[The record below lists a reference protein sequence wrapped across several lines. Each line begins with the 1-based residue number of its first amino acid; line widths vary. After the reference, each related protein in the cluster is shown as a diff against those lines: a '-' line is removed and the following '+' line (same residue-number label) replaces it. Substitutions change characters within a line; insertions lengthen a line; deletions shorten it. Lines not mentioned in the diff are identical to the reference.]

1 MKKSIDNKVLLNRD
15 VMNVFPKVEL
25 HRHIEGSFHLETLFK
40 IAKRNNIDVPKK
52 FEDFIELVQFPK
64 NHKPDFALF
73 LSKFRNDW
81 YRSFKDVEDIIY
93 SSVYA
98 FKQEN
103 IFFIE
108 LRFSPE
114 HFSLQNDFNRIEIT
128 KLILDT
134 ANAAAKDANF
144 KIKFLVT
151 LNRNKQKQED
161 MLTLYKKIINTG
173 FNDII
178 GFDLAGNEEWN
189 PAEEFI
195 DIFSQIHKDNKIG
208 ITIHAGE
215 VTPPEQIWKA
225 IEKLHAKRIGHGT
238 SAIKDAKLQAKL
250 IKEKIYLEQCPVS
263 NHYTSSWIDTATH
276 PFKQLNERGVLVTL
290 NSDDPTIQNAN
301 LTDDFITAVK
311 YFGVDCEMLKQLNIR
326 CIEGSFIS
334 ASEQKKYISQYEAKY
349 KEFVHTFY
357 TE

>member
-1 MKKSIDNKVLLNRD
+1 MKKSISNSVLLNRD

-40 IAKRNNIDVPKK
+40 IAKRNNLDVPKN
-52 FEDFIELVQFPK
+52 FDDFVELAQFPK

-73 LSKFRNDW
+73 LSKFRSDW
-81 YRSFKDVEDIIY
+81 YRSFRDVEDIIY

-114 HFSLQNDFNRIEIT
+114 HFSLQNDFDRVEIT
-128 KLILDT
+128 KLILNT
-134 ANAAAKDANF
+134 ANAAAKDAGF
-144 KIKFLVT
+144 AIKFLVT
-151 LNRNKQKQED
+151 LNRNKQKQEE
-161 MLTLYKKIINTG
+161 MLALYKKIIHAG
-173 FNDII
+173 FDDIV

-195 DIFSQIHKDNKIG
+195 DLFSQIHKENKIG

-215 VTPPEQIWKA
+215 VTPAEQIWKA
-225 IEKLHAKRIGHGT
+225 IDKLHAKRIGHGT
-238 SAIKDAKLQAKL
+238 SAIKDEKLQTKL

-263 NHYTSSWIDTATH
+263 NHYTGSWIDTPSH
-276 PFKQLNERGVLVTL
+276 PFKVLHEKGVLVTL

-301 LTDDFITAVK
+301 LTDDFIAAVK
-311 YFGVDCEMLKQLNIR
+311 YFGIDCEDLKKLNIR
-326 CIEGSFIS
+326 CIKGSFIS
-334 ASEQKKYISQYEAKY
+334 DSEQKKYISQYEAKY
-349 KEFVHTFY
+349 KHFIHEFSQ
-357 TE
+357 E